1 MANPYNLSLDSQLWK
16 LPEGYN
22 LDLITTV
29 RQPLPV
35 GSENLGLTSTEGEAF
50 SQTITTEAI
59 KAHQRDKTL
68 RNIVTDSKR
77 SMNLTLTEDRKA
89 VRELFH
95 GAKENAD
102 GMMDITGEEVI
113 EANFVY
119 DSTDDGEGYEKDI
132 RLVFRATVTPNGDIT
147 FARGTLIAYPI
158 MLDAIGKVRRI
169 STPDGATTPTN
180 PTDPPVDPNPTTY
193 PSITNITTA
202 YIPESETLSVQWD
215 VPSLGMDDFVSG
227 YQVSLIPM
235 DAGSGANANPSGPSA
250 DLSPV
255 AVGNYQLTVSY
266 GVNGLPTQ
274 HGATTI
280 PVTVAV

>member
-29 RQPLPV
+29 RQALPV
-35 GSENLGLTSTEGEAF
+35 GSESLGLTSTEGEAF
-50 SQTITTEAI
+50 SQTITIEAV
-59 KAHQRDKTL
+59 KAHQRNKTL
-68 RNIVTDSKR
+68 RNIVTDDKR

-95 GAKENAD
+95 GATENAD
-102 GMMDITGEEVI
+102 GMMDIDGQKVV

-169 STPDGATTPTN
+169 STPDGATVT
-180 PTDPPVDPNPTTY
+180 PPVDPNPNPNPSTY
-193 PSITNITTA
+193 PEVTNVATA
-202 YIPESETLSVQWD
+202 YDAATETLSVNWD
-215 VPSLGMDDFVSG
+215 VPTVGIDDFISG
-227 YQVSLIPM
+227 YTVNLIPM
-235 DAGSGANANPSGPSA
+235 SAGSGAQAFPNGNSA
-250 DLSPV
+250 TLNPV
-255 AVGNYQLTVSY
+255 AAGDYQLSVGYS
-266 GVNGLPTQ
+266 VNGQPAVVGT
-274 HGATTI
+274 TTI
-280 PVTVAV
+280 PVTAA